1 MRRPRTTPGAGD
13 AAVHPLG
20 PTPRRVPRAP
30 PGAPTWVQPCRTRE
44 PPPRTPPRAGHS
56 RSPGRSR
63 NSGSGYGWRRR
74 TGSPRCG
81 SWPRRRGCGAPS
93 WLGVRRDSLNLEA
106 GTLTIDETLISVGG
120 RAEESDGKTDAGVRT
135 VSLDAFTVGALR
147 PHLAMLDDERA
158 AFGTACAAGG
168 WLFVWLDGRRPHP
181 DSVTDR
187 FNRLVDRAGARRI
200 RLHDVR
206 HTYSTLSLDTGIE
219 PKILSDRVGHSNPAV
234 TFQIYAHRSTG
245 QDRAAAELIGRLIER
260 AVPRTPLRRLADRD
274 LLRFLLPRA

>member
-1 MRRPRTTPGAGD
+1 M
-13 AAVHPLG
+13 
-20 PTPRRVPRAP
+20 
-30 PGAPTWVQPCRTRE
+30 
-44 PPPRTPPRAGHS
+44 
-56 RSPGRSR
+56 
-63 NSGSGYGWRRR
+63 
-74 TGSPRCG
+74 
-81 SWPRRRGCGAPS
+81 
-93 WLGVRRDSLNLEA
+93 
-106 GTLTIDETLISVGG
+106 ISVGG